1 MKWSQTPTHIHLS
14 INIYDMVFH
23 KLQLSADDQILFIG
37 VKQDQPV
44 KIYEISDKLF
54 GAIVQKDSG

>member
-1 MKWSQTPTHIHLS
+1 
-14 INIYDMVFH
+14 MVFQ
-23 KLQLSADDQILFIG
+23 KLQISADDKILFIG

-54 GAIVQKDSG
+54 GPIIQKDSG